1 MAHETVYAICED
13 KCKEETLVKDDIIS
27 RDTAV
32 LGESKGFAAGMI
44 EQLQNLSVEGAKLIE
59 GGRTSITG
67 ATTLEEL
74 KAAVTQL
81 LDNVA
86 ETFRSFDKYISRD

>member
-1 MAHETVYAICED
+1 MAHEKVYAICED

-44 EQLQNLSVEGAKLIE
+44 EQLQNLSIEGAKLIE
-59 GGRTSITG
+59 GDRTAVTG

-74 KAAVTQL
+74 KLAVTEL
-81 LDNVA
+81 LDDVA
-86 ETFRSFDKYISRD
+86 ETFRSFDKYISRG